1 MGKETRTERSATGDA
16 CRWDSQ
22 RKKLDAVPHVC
33 TRHDRRNEGD
43 VSYGATDRD
52 PQLVAVDHAGKLTS
66 GLLPAGCE
74 NEKIPI
80 LGEDDPP
87 EFESSLQEPLVIP
100 VGIPILG
107 DGQNIDLELP
117 QAISY
122 RRGHMMI
129 QIKGQAHVDS
139 AAFRSFALAGDG
151 SCRDAISST
160 SLN

>member
-1 MGKETRTERSATGDA
+1 
-16 CRWDSQ
+16 
-22 RKKLDAVPHVC
+22 
-33 TRHDRRNEGD
+33 
-43 VSYGATDRD
+43 
-52 PQLVAVDHAGKLTS
+52 
-66 GLLPAGCE
+66 
-74 NEKIPI
+74 
-80 LGEDDPP
+80 
-87 EFESSLQEPLVIP
+87 
-100 VGIPILG
+100 
-107 DGQNIDLELP
+107 LP

>member
-1 MGKETRTERSATGDA
+1 MPSQPVRLAATGLVFLGVE
-16 CRWDSQ
+16 R
-22 RKKLDAVPHVC
+22 RTGLAVF
-33 TRHDRRNEGD
+33 EGCQ
-43 VSYGATDRD
+43 VSDGRAPGR
-52 PQLVAVDHAGKLTS
+52 Q
-66 GLLPAGCE
+66 

-80 LGEDDPP
+80 LGEDNPP
-87 EFESSLQEPLVIP
+87 EIESSLQEPLVIP

-129 QIKGQAHVDS
+129 QIKGQAHADS
-139 AAFRSFALAGDG
+139 LAFRSFVLAGDG
-151 SCRDAISST
+151 SCRDAIRST

>member
-1 MGKETRTERSATGDA
+1 MQRSATGDA
-16 CRWDSQ
+16 RRRDSQ

-33 TRHDRRNEGD
+33 TRHNRRNEGD
-43 VSYGATDRD
+43 VSHGATDRD
-52 PQLVAVDHAGKLTS
+52 PKLMAVDHAGKLTS
-66 GLLPAGCE
+66 GLLPAGRE

-80 LGEDDPP
+80 LGEDNPLK
-87 EFESSLQEPLVIP
+87 FKSSLQEPLVIP

-122 RRGHMMI
+122 RRRHMMI

-139 AAFRSFALAGDG
+139 PAFRSFALTGDG
-151 SCRDAISST
+151 SCRDAIRST